1 MTDEKTTRPVAAERM
16 TVGDD
21 EEGLRLDVFL
31 ALRLPE
37 VSRRRA
43 RVLVAA
49 GAVSIDGRRVMVQS
63 RTVHAGQAVVC
74 HVQDLPSGAAEALD
88 PRSVLH
94 EDEALIAID
103 KATGVPSHA
112 TLARRR
118 GSAIQLTEELLRR
131 REGRKVPLW
140 ALHRLDAPTSGV
152 LLFAKTQAA
161 ARAVHQNLSRRRVRK
176 EYLAIVSGT
185 PEPPEGEIA
194 LPLLEG
200 HLRTEVSPAG
210 KEATT
215 RYRVVESRGD
225 AALVALSPE
234 TGRMHQL
241 RVHLAAIG
249 HPIAGDAKYGGA
261 PAARLL
267 LHASRIELPHPIGG
281 APFAV
286 ESPPPADFR
295 PRDGGAGL
303 SSSPERV
310 ETAADEE

>member
-1 MTDEKTTRPVAAERM
+1 MTDEKTTRPVVAERM

-21 EEGLRLDVFL
+21 EDGERLDVFL
-31 ALRLPE
+31 ARRLPE

-49 GAVSIDGRRVMVQS
+49 GAVSVDGRRVMVQS
-63 RTVHAGQAVVC
+63 RTLHAGQAVVC
-74 HVQDLPSGAAEALD
+74 HVQDLPPGAAEALD
-88 PRSVLH
+88 PAAVLH
-94 EDEALIAID
+94 EDESLIAID
-103 KATGVPSHA
+103 KPCGIPSHA

-131 REGRKVPLW
+131 RAGSKVPLW
-140 ALHRLDAPTSGV
+140 ALHRLDVPTSGV

-161 ARAVHQNLSRRRVRK
+161 ARAVHQNLSSRRVRK
-176 EYLAIVSGT
+176 EYLAIVAGT

-210 KEATT
+210 KEARTG
-215 RYRVVESRGD
+215 YRVVERRGD
-225 AALVALSPE
+225 ESLVELSPE

-249 HPIAGDAKYGGA
+249 HPIVGDSKYGGR
-261 PAARLL
+261 PGGRLL
-267 LHASRIELPHPIGG
+267 LHAFRIELPHPIGG
-281 APFAV
+281 GAFAV
-286 ESPPPADFR
+286 EAPPPADFR
-295 PRDGGAGL
+295 HANGRCGP
-303 SSSPERV
+303 S
-310 ETAADEE
+310 